1 MIMRV
6 LYFGTYSKGEG
17 YPRNETIINGL
28 RLNGVEVVECHY
40 PLWQGVEE
48 KSRKP
53 KSSLQYIKLLHRII
67 KAYIALSLR
76 FFRLKEHDVIIVGY
90 TGHIDIFFARLLNI
104 FRKRPVVF
112 DAFISLYDTVILDRG
127 WFKESSMVAR
137 FLWWLDKTACG
148 LANLVLL
155 DTDEHIKYFCRE
167 FGLPEEKFLR
177 IFAGAEPNIIHNSKA
192 SKAQRDG
199 FTVVYTGT
207 FIPLH
212 GVETIVKGAKI
223 LEGEGVN
230 FTLVGKG
237 EMLSEIKSLAHRLK
251 VKNLNFIDRW
261 VPVEELRDILISAQ
275 ISLGIF
281 GTTKKAQRV
290 IPFKVY
296 NCLALGKA
304 VITADTPAARELLR
318 DGYNAI
324 LVPPG
329 KPEALADAILCLKE
343 NKDLLQ
349 TLSLNAKATY
359 KEHCSAEAIG
369 SLLLSSLEKLVD
381 KPLTRG

>member
-1 MIMRV
+1 MRI

-17 YPRNETIINGL
+17 YPRNDTIINGL

-53 KSSLQYIKLLHRII
+53 KSPFQYTKLIYRVV

-76 FFRLKEHDVIIVGY
+76 FFRSKEHDVIIVGY
-90 TGHIDIFFARLLNI
+90 TGHIDMFFVRLLNI
-104 FRKRPVVF
+104 FRKKPVVF
-112 DAFISLYDTVILDRG
+112 DAFISLYDTVIHDRG
-127 WFKESSMVAR
+127 WFKESSIVAR
-137 FLWWLDKTACG
+137 LLWWLDKTACR
-148 LANLVLL
+148 LSDLILL
-155 DTDEHIKYFCRE
+155 DTEEHIRYFSTE
-167 FGLPEEKFLR
+167 FRVPREKFLR
-177 IFAGAEPNIIHNSKA
+177 IFAGAEPNIIHNGKA
-192 SKAQRDG
+192 YRTQSDG

-212 GVETIVKGAKI
+212 GVETIVRSAKL

-237 EMLSEIKSLAHRLK
+237 ERLSDIKSLAHNLK
-251 VKNLNFIDRW
+251 IKNLNFIDRW
-261 VPVEELRDILISAQ
+261 VPVEELRNILISAQ
-275 ISLGIF
+275 ICLGIF

-304 VITADTPAARELLR
+304 VITGDTPAARELLR

-329 KPEALADAILCLKE
+329 DPEALADAIQRLKK
-343 NKDLLQ
+343 NKHLLQ
-349 TLSLNAKATY
+349 TLSLNAATTY
-359 KEHCSAEAIG
+359 KEQCSAEAIG
-369 SLLLSSLEKLVD
+369 SLLLSSLKKLVD
-381 KPLTRG
+381 KPLTSD